1 MSGKDMVRQLK
12 KLGWTI
18 DRIEGSHHIMVKNG
32 VFVVVPVH
40 ANKDLKTGTLDSIKK
55 KAGLK

>member
-1 MSGKDMVRQLK
+1 MVRQLK

-18 DRIEGSHHIMVKNG
+18 DRIEGSHHIMVKNE
-32 VFVVVPVH
+32 VFIVVPVH

-55 KAGLK
+55 KAGLR

>member
-1 MSGKDMVRQLK
+1 MVRQLK
-12 KLGWTI
+12 KLGWAI
-18 DRIEGSHHIMVKNG
+18 DRIDGSHHIMFKDG

-40 ANKDLKTGTLDSIKK
+40 ANKDMKTGTLDSIKK